1 MFCLIC
7 GYLQVSRNG
16 ERPKFA
22 KHCITWNTNTIQRFK
37 RYGYCRYLYVAT
49 PLSLR
54 VLHNKNNRFHIML
67 CHCSY
72 TQTVSPPAF
81 ILNRFLSFSCQSCLV
96 QSRLSE
102 QQERSSSDISQV
114 NHTSNLHLFFPASA
128 FFLMLVNKSQSKAG
142 LRLCSRSMPEDPLKV
157 ETVFSCKCSQ
167 TDSLN

>member
-22 KHCITWNTNTIQRFK
+22 KHCITWKTNTIQRFK
-37 RYGYCRYLYVAT
+37 CYGYCRYLYVAT

-102 QQERSSSDISQV
+102 QQERSSRVTFRRWTTPQTCIC
-114 NHTSNLHLFFPASA
+114 FFPLQHFSSCWLINLSRKLVYDSA
-128 FFLMLVNKSQSKAG
+128 A
-142 LRLCSRSMPEDPLKV
+142 DPCRRTL
-157 ETVFSCKCSQ
+157 
-167 TDSLN
+167 